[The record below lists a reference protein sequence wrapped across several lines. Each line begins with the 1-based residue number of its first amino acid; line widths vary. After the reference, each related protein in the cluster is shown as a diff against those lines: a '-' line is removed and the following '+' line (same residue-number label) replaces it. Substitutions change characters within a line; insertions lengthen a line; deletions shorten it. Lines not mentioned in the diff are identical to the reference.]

1 MTVAA
6 GGAKLRQ
13 RDAAIQ
19 MQILALLP
27 DDSLQALQ
35 RCMGPAD
42 SLTRVRGAVSLAR
55 AAQQSRRPDAVVIDP
70 SVLSDAEWL
79 QVRIALH
86 SSTVPVLVYAPLLPC
101 AIGRVL
107 VLSAH
112 GSLDVMFRGV
122 DDDPATVRHRLA
134 TLGRPEPPARVLGTL
149 AARIEQLP
157 APLQGAT
164 MPLFCAGH
172 VPRWADEMAHRANVP
187 RRSMDRWMSRAGLAG
202 TAALLDTARLA
213 HVWAPLVEHKVAL
226 GDVAQQHGYRRVR
239 MLAVHARRIVGISP
253 LHFGT
258 RLSVD
263 EFVGRLVHHAV
274 RD

>member
-1 MTVAA
+1 MH
-6 GGAKLRQ
+6 
-13 RDAAIQ
+13 
-19 MQILALLP
+19 ILTLLP

-35 RCMGPAD
+35 RCAGPAD
-42 SLTRVRGAVSLAR
+42 TLTRVRGAAALTR

-86 SSTVPVLVYAPLLPC
+86 SSTVPVLVYAPLDPGV
-101 AIGRVL
+101 IGRVL

-112 GSLDVMFRGV
+112 GSLEVMFRGV
-122 DDDPATVRHRLA
+122 DDDPAAVRHRLA
-134 TLGRPEPPARVLGTL
+134 MLGHPEPPARVLGTL
-149 AARIEQLP
+149 APRIERLP
-157 APLQGAT
+157 ASLQGAT

-187 RRSMDRWMSRAGLAG
+187 RRSMDRWMSHAGLAG
-202 TAALLDTARLA
+202 TAALLDATRLA
-213 HVWAPLVEHKVAL
+213 HVWAPLVEGKSQ
-226 GDVAQQHGYRRVR
+226 GEVAQQHGYRRVR
-239 MLAVHARRIVGISP
+239 MLAVHARRIVGASP
-253 LHFGT
+253 LHFGV

-263 EFVGRLVHHAV
+263 EFVDRLVRHAV